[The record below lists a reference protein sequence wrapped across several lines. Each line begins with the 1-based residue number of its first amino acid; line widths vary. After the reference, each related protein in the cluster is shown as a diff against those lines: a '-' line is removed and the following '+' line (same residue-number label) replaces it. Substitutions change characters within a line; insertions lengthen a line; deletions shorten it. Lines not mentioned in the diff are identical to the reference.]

1 MLISNG
7 QVERVVA
14 DVSSGAADPNHV
26 ATVVGALM
34 QRQGAIGHYVQG
46 HARELSLEGTVML
59 LLHAAV
65 LVRCVEVATGHDI
78 PRLDFRALDRAA
90 RAHEV
95 EQIFDAQPALAS
107 YVDSNLA
114 HDDPTLG
121 GARRATARR
130 ILAVLLN
137 AILVP

>member
-1 MLISNG
+1 LISSA
-7 QVERVVA
+7 QVERVVS
-14 DVSSGAADPNHV
+14 DISSGAADPNHV
-26 ATVVGALM
+26 ATVVGGLM

-65 LVRCVEVATGHDI
+65 LIRCVETAMGRDI

-90 RAHEV
+90 RAENV
-95 EQIFDAQPALAS
+95 EHIFVMQPALAS
-107 YVDSNLA
+107 YVDSNVVA
-114 HDDPTLG
+114 EDPTLG
-121 GARRATARR
+121 GARLPVARR
-130 ILAVLLN
+130 ILAVLMN